1 MQTRPQRFLAS
12 LGMTTALLFV
22 LVCVTASAAEKIVW
36 KPVVLALL
44 KVDGRPAKI
53 WSVYVAQ
60 KKEHM
65 VLVQLGRRN
74 LVLDT
79 ELREVIEVAPAALQ
93 RKGKDLQWERA
104 ERANTENTEAQRTRR
119 EDTEKNTGQEA
130 GATEDKLVT
139 SADWWIRD
147 AGRARIIR
155 VRLKEE
161 GRVLEV
167 QLPLRPDQRIL
178 Y

>member
-1 MQTRPQRFLAS
+1 MTARACPRRFASVLLVALA
-12 LGMTTALLFV
+12 LPPAIL
-22 LVCVTASAAEKIVW
+22 AAEKIVW

-44 KVDGRPAKI
+44 KVDGKPAKI
-53 WSVYVAQ
+53 WGVYVAQ
-60 KKEHM
+60 KKEHL

-79 ELREVIEVAPAALQ
+79 ELREVIEIAPTAIQ

-104 ERANTENTEAQRTRR
+104 ETANTENTETQRTQR
-119 EDTEKNTGQEA
+119 TEEKA
-130 GATEDKLVT
+130 LAT
-139 SADWWIRD
+139 ADWWIRD

>member
-1 MQTRPQRFLAS
+1 
-12 LGMTTALLFV
+12 MTAALLAAGVF
-22 LVCVTASAAEKIVW
+22 AIAAAEKVVW
-36 KPVVLALL
+36 KPVVLAVL

-60 KKEHM
+60 KKEHL

-79 ELREVIEVAPAALQ
+79 ELREVIEIVPAAIQ

-104 ERANTENTEAQRTRR
+104 ERANTEDTETQRTQRA
-119 EDTEKNTGQEA
+119 EEEA
-130 GATEDKLVT
+130 VA

>member
-1 MQTRPQRFLAS
+1 MKLITRFL
-12 LGMTTALLFV
+12 LLSFV
-22 LVCVTASAAEKIVW
+22 LLAPASGGRAAEKIVW
-36 KPVVLALL
+36 KPVALAVL
-44 KVDGRPAKI
+44 KVDERPAKI
-53 WSVYVAQ
+53 WEVYVAQ
-60 KKEHM
+60 KREHL

-79 ELREVIEVAPAALQ
+79 ELREVVEIPPAALQ
-93 RKGKDLQWERA
+93 RKGKDLLWERA
-104 ERANTENTEAQRTRR
+104 EKHNTEGAEAPFDSAQGRQRTQRKDEER
-119 EDTEKNTGQEA
+119 A
-130 GATEDKLVT
+130 LAT
-139 SADWWIRD
+139 ADWWIRD

-167 QLPLRPDQRIL
+167 QLPLRPDLRIL

>member
-1 MQTRPQRFLAS
+1 MKALHRRFIVRRGG
-12 LGMTTALLFV
+12 LGMTIALVVAGALPV
-22 LVCVTASAAEKIVW
+22 VATAEKIVW
-36 KPVVLALL
+36 KPVALALL
-44 KVDGRPAKI
+44 KVDGRQAKF
-53 WSVYVAQ
+53 WNVYVAH
-60 KKEHM
+60 KKENL

-79 ELREVIEVAPAALQ
+79 ELREVVEIPPAVLE
-93 RKGKDLQWERA
+93 RKGKDLEWERA
-104 ERANTENTEAQRTRR
+104 EKPNTENTETRSAQRKN
-119 EDTEKNTGQEA
+119 EEKVLET
-130 GATEDKLVT
+130 
-139 SADWWIRD
+139 ADWWIRD

-155 VRLKEE
+155 VRLSEE